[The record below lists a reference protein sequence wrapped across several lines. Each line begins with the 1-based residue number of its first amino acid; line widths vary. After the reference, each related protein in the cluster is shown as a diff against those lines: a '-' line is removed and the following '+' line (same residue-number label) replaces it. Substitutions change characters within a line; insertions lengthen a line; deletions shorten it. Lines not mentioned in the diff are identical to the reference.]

1 MSTEASLSQNPCA
14 QLRQELLQ
22 HADGT
27 FDDMSQWMR
36 KKDTQE
42 ITKEAL
48 TKVVA
53 CTNINPRVCL
63 AMSMMAC
70 NPEET
75 FDQNRTED
83 KIMCR
88 EAIRFHKTLVASLQ
102 EHEEKAEQ
110 AERGEQGEQAEQ
122 ATKKIDESWKRAS
135 RFYMA
140 WMRQDKT
147 HTLEQLMASVVA
159 RRARNVQSPES
170 EEPPPEETFAQIRL
184 LGGET
189 AAQEALRMYAGA
201 WRPVQAQNLAS
212 SVAEVAQ
219 RAFWDAIAQHTADGN
234 YDSLFSVLGEIEES
248 MRVMISYS
256 SERQEDLKDKFD
268 PAHLKQQVD
277 AGALELDDVKRL
289 IRYLAETIASWHAS
303 VDATDAAEWVASINQ
318 TIDQAPQ
325 DLGAFLISVLLP
337 FLRDVVNR
345 LQHLYGRVLQAGQEM
360 EAARAS
366 AASSASS
373 DQD

>member
-22 HADGT
+22 HADAT
-27 FDDMSQWMR
+27 FDDMSQWM
-36 KKDTQE
+36 KKKHTQE
-42 ITKEAL
+42 MTKDAL
-48 TKVVA
+48 TKLVV

-88 EAIRFHKTLVASLQ
+88 EAIRFYKTLVASLQ
-102 EHEEKAEQ
+102 AHEEKAEQ
-110 AERGEQGEQAEQ
+110 GDQTKQAI
-122 ATKKIDESWKRAS
+122 KKIDESWKRAS

-184 LGGET
+184 LGGD
-189 AAQEALRMYAGA
+189 AAEQEARRMYAGA

-303 VDATDAAEWVASINQ
+303 VDATDAAEWVASIDQ
-318 TIDQAPQ
+318 TIDHAPQ

-360 EAARAS
+360 EAARA
-366 AASSASS
+366 AAGSSE
-373 DQD
+373 QD

>member
-1 MSTEASLSQNPCA
+1 MSTEASLSKNPCA

-27 FDDMSQWMR
+27 FDDMSQWMK

-88 EAIRFHKTLVASLQ
+88 EAIRFHKTLIASLK
-102 EHEEKAEQ
+102 EHEDTDHADED
-110 AERGEQGEQAEQ
+110 
-122 ATKKIDESWKRAS
+122 TKKIDESWKRAS

-189 AAQEALRMYAGA
+189 AEQEARRMYAGA

-212 SVAEVAQ
+212 SVADVAQ

-289 IRYLAETIASWHAS
+289 IRYLAETLASWHAS
-303 VDATDAAEWVASINQ
+303 VDATDAAEWVASVNQ

-325 DLGAFLISVLLP
+325 DFVGFLISVLLP
-337 FLRDVVNR
+337 FLKDVVNR

-366 AASSASS
+366 AASSE
-373 DQD
+373 QD